1 MECERHTARCRTRG
15 PRLRNGGVGGRLVG
29 HPCRTHPP
37 CKPRAWQSARHRAA
51 DLPFRVDFAALS
63 ARDAAGGGAAGTGAA
78 DTEDAPGD
86 PVAQRVAALE
96 VETARLAR
104 LAHLARLSRWDTDP
118 DSDDSAE
125 RHRSAGPNTRF
136 ASRYG
141 VPSGT
146 SRFDPTVVAG
156 WGGGPEDDFIMV
168 QVAGDEGEH
177 RVPLPA
183 QWQHASFC
191 IRELKMHL
199 VELLGIG
206 VSPIGTSLLVH
217 LQSGAT
223 FQATS
228 GLTLPQAF
236 IRRGSKVTLN
246 KTPTPTAT
254 PHASTSS
261 SESPGS

>member
-1 MECERHTARCRTRG
+1 MGATDIEVG
-15 PRLRNGGVGGRLVG
+15 P
-29 HPCRTHPP
+29 
-37 CKPRAWQSARHRAA
+37 
-51 DLPFRVDFAALS
+51 
-63 ARDAAGGGAAGTGAA
+63 
-78 DTEDAPGD
+78 ED
-86 PVAQRVAALE
+86 PVALRLAALE

-125 RHRSAGPNTRF
+125 LHRTAGPNTRF
-136 ASRYG
+136 ASRYD

-146 SRFDPTVVAG
+146 SRFDPAVVAG
-156 WGGGPEDDFIMV
+156 WGSGSDDDFITV

-183 QWQHASFC
+183 QWQHASFR

-199 VELLGIG
+199 VELLCID

-246 KTPTPTAT
+246 KAPPPVAT

-261 SESPGS
+261 SELPGSS